1 MVRKRYVGLLETM
14 EAEVGVVVVLR
25 RGVGKRR
32 EGVESEKGIVMGQP
46 LLVWLSLKTFQLPY
60 IASVF
65 LGDHSWSRLQ
75 RKGSNLV

>member
-32 EGVESEKGIVMGQP
+32 EGVESEKGIVMGQSA
-46 LLVWLSLKTFQLPY
+46 LSLAKLEDFS
-60 IASVF
+60 ASLYCLCF
-65 LGDHSWSRLQ
+65 SG
-75 RKGSNLV
+75 